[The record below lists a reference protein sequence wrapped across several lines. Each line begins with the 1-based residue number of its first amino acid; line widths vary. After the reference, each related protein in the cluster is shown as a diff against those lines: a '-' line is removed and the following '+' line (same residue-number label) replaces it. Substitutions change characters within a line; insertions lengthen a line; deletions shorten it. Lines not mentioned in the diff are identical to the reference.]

1 MRFLMSTKRCGVV
14 IGVSL
19 TALLISNVASATDNE
34 SVSLDAGSRGDQIMA
49 GVQFGAPPGVRGD
62 ANDDC
67 EWSVSIPRDAKLR
80 EGSEVT
86 KTVGSITY
94 RLYDYSCTMPV
105 TSTTF
110 HWIPEVSTTQLG
122 RQAASVVYDNVPAP
136 WGNFAPPARRGVV
149 NLDMWLWVNPLLW
162 IPISVTAGVPTPA
175 GYISVTTTAT
185 PKKIM
190 FDPGDGKLGTG
201 PVECDGPGLVWL
213 SQFGD
218 YLPSTCMYKYTH
230 ASSMHPSGLFPA
242 TFSVQWHIT
251 WKSNVGAHGT
261 IGDLTLDSSH
271 QMLIREVQA
280 LVSR

>member
-1 MRFLMSTKRCGVV
+1 MRFLMSTKRYGVV

-67 EWSVSIPRDAKLR
+67 EWSVSIPRDAKLG

-94 RLYDYSCTMPV
+94 RLYDYSCTVPV
-105 TSTTF
+105 ASTTF

-149 NLDMWLWVNPLLW
+149 NLDMWLWVNP
-162 IPISVTAGVPTPA
+162 
-175 GYISVTTTAT
+175 
-185 PKKIM
+185 
-190 FDPGDGKLGTG
+190 
-201 PVECDGPGLVWL
+201 
-213 SQFGD
+213 
-218 YLPSTCMYKYTH
+218 
-230 ASSMHPSGLFPA
+230 
-242 TFSVQWHIT
+242 
-251 WKSNVGAHGT
+251 
-261 IGDLTLDSSH
+261 
-271 QMLIREVQA
+271 
-280 LVSR
+280 

>member
-1 MRFLMSTKRCGVV
+1 MSTKRCGVV

-149 NLDMWLWVNPLLW
+149 NLD
-162 IPISVTAGVPTPA
+162 
-175 GYISVTTTAT
+175 
-185 PKKIM
+185 
-190 FDPGDGKLGTG
+190 
-201 PVECDGPGLVWL
+201 
-213 SQFGD
+213 
-218 YLPSTCMYKYTH
+218 
-230 ASSMHPSGLFPA
+230 
-242 TFSVQWHIT
+242 
-251 WKSNVGAHGT
+251 
-261 IGDLTLDSSH
+261 IGCG
-271 QMLIREVQA
+271 
-280 LVSR
+280 